1 MDSERAG
8 VGIAASRGGV
18 PVAGEQSG
26 GAPRGAAVGAP
37 VGRVRVRH
45 RVHPADGAPRPGHA
59 PVADDRRHP
68 VPLHQ
73 LLRGAVPA
81 GRAPADRPSRRGVR
95 VRRDQRSA
103 LLLPPPHSPPFQTE
117 SNNTEISI
125 GRDELGGVPAIHHRR
140 GIHPRGARQRRDAR
154 RQSGRAQGDLGL
166 IMAAIRHRK
175 SSISPSCH
183 HRAFLSG
190 SSVGGKRHDE

>member
-1 MDSERAG
+1 LQLLAVACLSLASKVEEHHAARLSELRLDAYEFDTASILRMELLVLG
-8 VGIAASRGGV
+8 TLQWRMIAATPFPYISCF
-18 PVAGEQSG
+18 
-26 GAPRGAAVGAP
+26 AARFRQDERRPIVLRA
-37 VGRVRVRH
+37 VECVFAAIKGR
-45 RVHPADGAPRPGHA
+45 PC
-59 PVADDRRHP
+59 
-68 VPLHQ
+68 
-73 LLRGAVPA
+73 
-81 GRAPADRPSRRGVR
+81 SF
-95 VRRDQRSA
+95 
-103 LLLPPPHSPPFQTE
+103 PPPHSPPFQTE

-175 SSISPSCH
+175 PSLSPSCH